1 MNKHE
6 FDKKVQKDML
16 KLVIFCMISELESR
30 NTDIKN
36 EGSHSLICLL
46 DPDTLLILRPNA
58 K

>member
-1 MNKHE
+1 M
-6 FDKKVQKDML
+6 F
-16 KLVIFCMISELESR
+16 KLVVFCMISELESR